1 MNPSKLIAAA
11 ALSVLAVAGA
21 QAETYGGVHAPVSAN
36 SRADVQSQAVIAA
49 RSGNPYS
56 DAASSHVAPALTASV
71 DRSGVRAAAIA
82 AAHSPNQNEY
92 REAFVNSTLPSQLKA
107 TGSDARHAGR

>member
-1 MNPSKLIAAA
+1 
-11 ALSVLAVAGA
+11 
-21 QAETYGGVHAPVSAN
+21 
-36 SRADVQSQAVIAA
+36 
-49 RSGNPYS
+49 
-56 DAASSHVAPALTASV
+56 VAPALTASA